1 MTRSKWFFHPILIF
15 IFSIFALGLSLFLY
29 IYWYIEVSA
38 GLNDLIA
45 RFSLDPD
52 EVLESHTWVV
62 ILVLSI
68 LVGIILVGIFI
79 AFIYYYKLLQLYR
92 LQHNFISNFTH
103 ELKTPVTS
111 LKLYLETFL
120 KHDLSQE
127 DRKKYVRYM
136 IQDVGRLSDNINS
149 ILNLARIESKNYVG
163 EFVETDVVSVVK
175 QFYLDNEY
183 LFQECE
189 IVVHDLPGLSFKFE
203 IDRPLLEMLLMNLT
217 TNAIKYNE
225 SETPRLDVFFEAR
238 DEGLTIRFAD
248 NGIGIEQS
256 EIKKIFRKF
265 YQVGRSDDMSAK
277 GSGLGLYLIQN
288 IVRIHKWKIRAE
300 LDPKS
305 AGSVFILEM
314 PGKAR

>member
-189 IVVHDLPGLSFKFE
+189 IVVH
-203 IDRPLLEMLLMNLT
+203 
-217 TNAIKYNE
+217 
-225 SETPRLDVFFEAR
+225 
-238 DEGLTIRFAD
+238 
-248 NGIGIEQS
+248 
-256 EIKKIFRKF
+256 
-265 YQVGRSDDMSAK
+265 
-277 GSGLGLYLIQN
+277 
-288 IVRIHKWKIRAE
+288 
-300 LDPKS
+300 
-305 AGSVFILEM
+305 
-314 PGKAR
+314 